1 MASGGGTSASMPIGC
16 LSFTNMPAQLEQLE
30 SLEQLRAMANGVAIH
45 VAPATEVVP
54 GGVDTPA
61 DLERLRK
68 QLGGQV

>member
-1 MASGGGTSASMPIGC
+1 
-16 LSFTNMPAQLEQLE
+16 
-30 SLEQLRAMANGVAIH
+30 MANGVAIH

-61 DLERLRK
+61 DLDRLRK